1 MTRRDSIGY
10 RFSHLFRCLPGSDVP
25 MTMPVRRTFRLCL
38 WSAATLLAGCAH
50 QQPFRNSNPVVIAA
64 PPASATAPTPEVI
77 TPIAVPPDTGSAASD
92 ASQPPSAATA
102 VVMTPAA
109 PAVITQPVGDLF
121 ARIRGGFSLPDSE
134 QRTIDV
140 QLNWY
145 ANNPEYLERVFGRA
159 ELYMHYIV
167 EQLEKR
173 KMPRELA
180 LLPVVESAFEP
191 YAYSRAR
198 ASGLWQFIP
207 GTGTNYGLRQNWW
220 YDGRRD
226 VVESTRAALDYLQA
240 LHDEFDGDWLLAIAG
255 YNCGEGA
262 VARAVR
268 RNRNA
273 GLPADFWHLKLPTE
287 TRAYVPKLLAMSR
300 LVANPGDY
308 GLEFSRI
315 PDEAYFAPVKTGG
328 QIDMQV
334 VADLAGISKEEMYE
348 LNPAFHR
355 WATDPVGPYQLLVP
369 IEVAGSLE
377 QTLLSLSPEQRMRV
391 ERYTVQRGDSVSSV
405 AKAYTTTANELRE
418 LNGLANTDRL
428 VVGSE
433 LRVPSSSVALPEKA
447 ARAAALVDRR
457 GSSGTSARRGAR
469 GGVHV
474 VRRGDT
480 LSSIARRLGTDTR
493 TLARLNNMDISDT
506 IRAGQRLVVATRGRS
521 SSAASAP
528 AVKGDGKRV
537 TYTVRR
543 GDTLYSIARVLQVTV
558 GELLGWNG
566 MSKSSIIKPG
576 QHLVAFVNTR
586 G

>member
-1 MTRRDSIGY
+1 
-10 RFSHLFRCLPGSDVP
+10 
-25 MTMPVRRTFRLCL
+25 MTMPVRFAIHFCL
-38 WSAATLLAGCAH
+38 LPAAALLSACAH
-50 QQPFRNSNPVVIAA
+50 QQPFNSSNSAVRAA
-64 PPASATAPTPEVI
+64 PPATSAAAPPQVSVTL
-77 TPIAVPPDTGSAASD
+77 AVPAVTVSSSTDVSQSPAA
-92 ASQPPSAATA
+92 AAA
-102 VVMTPAA
+102 AEAAPATPAA
-109 PAVITQPVGDLF
+109 IIQPVGDLF

-134 QRTIDV
+134 QRAIDV

-191 YAYSRAR
+191 YAYSTAR

-273 GLPADFWHLKLPTE
+273 GRPADFWNLKLPTE

-328 QIDMQV
+328 QIDLQV
-334 VADLAGISKEEMYE
+334 AADLAGISKEEIYE

-369 IEVAGSLE
+369 IEVAGGLE

-391 ERYTVQRGDSVSSV
+391 ERYTVRHGDSVSSV
-405 AKAYTTTANELRE
+405 AKAYRTTANELRE
-418 LNGLANTDRL
+418 LNGLANTERL

-457 GSSGTSARRGAR
+457 GSSTSPRRGTR
-469 GGVHV
+469 SGVHV

-480 LSSIARRLGTDTR
+480 LSGIARRLGTDSR

-521 SSAASAP
+521 STAASAP

-558 GELLGWNG
+558 GELLGWNS

-576 QHLVAFVNTR
+576 QRLVAFVNTR

>member
-10 RFSHLFRCLPGSDVP
+10 RLRHFFHFLPGSDVP
-25 MTMPVRRTFRLCL
+25 MTMPVRHTFQLCL
-38 WSAATLLAGCAH
+38 WSAVALLAGCAH
-50 QQPFRNSNPVVIAA
+50 QQPFRSSNPVVRAA
-64 PPASATAPTPEVI
+64 PPATAAAPPPLVVTPV
-77 TPIAVPPDTGSAASD
+77 AVPTVTASASTD
-92 ASQPPSAATA
+92 VSPSPTA
-102 VVMTPAA
+102 VELTPAA
-109 PAVITQPVGDLF
+109 PAAIIQPAGDLF

-134 QRTIDV
+134 QHAIDV

-268 RNRNA
+268 RNQNA
-273 GLPADFWHLKLPTE
+273 GRPTDFWNLKLPTE

-334 VADLAGISKEEMYE
+334 VADLAGISKEEIYE

-369 IEVAGSLE
+369 TEVAGGLE

-391 ERYTVQRGDSVSSV
+391 ERYAVQRGDSVSSV
-405 AKAYTTTANELRE
+405 AKAYKTTANELRE
-418 LNGLANTDRL
+418 LNGLANTERL

-433 LRVPSSSVALPEKA
+433 LRVPSNSVGLPEKA

-457 GSSGTSARRGAR
+457 GNGLTTRRGTR
-469 GGVHV
+469 GSVHV

-480 LSSIARRLGTDTR
+480 LSGIARRLGTDTR

-521 SSAASAP
+521 STAASAP